1 MPGLT
6 TALLIATQ
14 SLLTQQNALQVAT
27 NNIANANT
35 PGYSREVL
43 DLTENPPVPQ
53 ASLWFGTG
61 VSATKVESIRDRM
74 LELRIYDETQRQ
86 GNAQAQSTALQ
97 QLEALFS
104 DPTQGIGA
112 DLTAFFNSLNQLST
126 DPTNIP
132 LRQSVLTAAN
142 NLANDFHSTVAQANT
157 IQHNLDLNVTQSVN
171 QINQLTAQIAALN
184 GQIAPLQQLGQE
196 AGTLEDQRNEL
207 IRQLSQLT
215 DVAVVPSD
223 QGETLATGNGT
234 ALVVGTQSFALSLA
248 PDASGAQHV
257 FAQGTDITSTLTG
270 GQIGGLLAVRDQS
283 IPAVLSDL
291 DGLAGGLAANF
302 NAAHITGFDLAGN
315 EGQAFFA
322 PAAPGAGA
330 AAAFKVLITDPSA
343 IAASSDGS
351 PGSNGN
357 LVQLL
362 AVRDQKLASGETPI
376 NDYSN
381 LVFNVGNLS
390 AQAQAN
396 ATATQTSLQQL
407 ENQRSAISGVSIDEE
422 TANLIRYQHAF
433 QAAARVISTVDQLT
447 QVLLNIGAG

>member
-53 ASLWFGTG
+53 ASLWFGSG

-126 DPTNIP
+126 DPTSIP
-132 LRQSVLTAAN
+132 LRQSILTAAN

-184 GQIAPLQQLGQE
+184 GQIVPLRQLGQD
-196 AGTLEDQRNEL
+196 AGTLEDQHNEL

-215 DVAVVPSD
+215 SLQVVQTE
-223 QGETLATGNGT
+223 QGETLATSNGT
-234 ALVVGTQSFALSLA
+234 PLVVGTQSFALTTA
-248 PDASGAQHV
+248 PDAGGMQHI
-257 FAQGTDITSTLTG
+257 FAQGTDITGALTG

-315 EGQAFFA
+315 QGQAFFA
-322 PAAPGAGA
+322 PAAAGAGA

-351 PGSNGN
+351 AGSNGN

-376 NDYSN
+376 GDYSN

-407 ENQRSAISGVSIDEE
+407 ANQRAAISGVSIDEE